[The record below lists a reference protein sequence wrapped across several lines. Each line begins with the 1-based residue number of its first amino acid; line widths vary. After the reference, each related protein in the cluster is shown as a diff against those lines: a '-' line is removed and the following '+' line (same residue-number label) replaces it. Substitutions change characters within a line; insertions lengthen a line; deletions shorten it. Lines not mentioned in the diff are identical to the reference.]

1 MEYMYAHVSIDCVVF
16 GFDGSELN
24 ILLIEKEGTADLKLP
39 GSLIYQQED
48 TDSAAQRVLCE
59 LTGIRRMSLKQF
71 KCFSSP
77 DRTMNPRDVVWL
89 EQTYGHPVGRLIT
102 IAYLSLCKI
111 NRTLSAAAHS
121 SGARWC
127 PVSTIPPMPFDHNR
141 IVEESL
147 REIRQWVETDPAMLF
162 ELLPSKFT
170 LSELRGLYEAIYRK
184 RFDIRNFCKK
194 VARMPYVVRLDEKQA
209 DVAHRAAHYYKFDRI
224 AYNQTRQA
232 ID

>member
-24 ILLIEKEGTADLKLP
+24 ILLIEKEGTPDLKLP

-48 TDSAAQRVLCE
+48 TDSAAQRVLHE

-127 PVSTIPPMPFDHNR
+127 PVSAIPAMPFDHNR

-147 REIRQWVETDPAMLF
+147 REIRQWVETEPAMLF

-170 LSELRGLYEAIYRK
+170 LSGLRGLYEAIYRK

-194 VARMPYVVRLDEKQA
+194 VARMPYVVRLDEKQT
-209 DVAHRAAHYYKFDRI
+209 DVAHRAAHYHKFDRI

>member
-1 MEYMYAHVSIDCVVF
+1 MEYMYAHVSVDCVVF
-16 GFDGSELN
+16 GFGASELN
-24 ILLIEKEGTADLKLP
+24 ILLIEKEGTPDLKLP
-39 GSLIYQQED
+39 GSLIYQLED
-48 TDSAAQRVLCE
+48 TDSAAQRVLYE

-77 DRTMNPRDVVWL
+77 DRTMNPGDVTWL

-127 PVSTIPPMPFDHNR
+127 PVSAIPAMPFDHNR

-147 REIRQWVETDPAMLF
+147 REIRQWIEAEPAMLF
-162 ELLPSKFT
+162 ELLPAKFT
-170 LSELRGLYEAIYRK
+170 MAELRGLYEALYRK
-184 RFDIRNFCKK
+184 QFDIRNFCKK
-194 VARMPYVVRLDEKQA
+194 VARMPYVVRLDEKQT